1 MKILVSCDFDMGGIH
16 MFHRTLKCSVEE
28 IHMMYWLQKYSSIGA
43 AFQEHRLGNI
53 SYIDGLVQNCSI
65 SPVR

>member
-1 MKILVSCDFDMGGIH
+1 MGEIH

-28 IHMMYWLQKYSSIGA
+28 YQEMYWLQKYNSIGA
-43 AFQEHRLGNI
+43 AFQDHRLGNI
-53 SYIDGLVQNCSI
+53 PYIDGLQLNCSI